1 MERQG
6 PWLRSAPFDRVLIG
20 GVLALALLVGGV
32 GLLRPSLFLAVVT
45 LDLWLLAYPHVASMY
60 TRLAFDRESRR
71 EHRFL
76 LLGLPPIVFAA
87 TAGVAWAGGA
97 IAINTLYFVW
107 QTWHYTRQSYG
118 ISRAYERASGAPDD
132 LTTSCVVYGFPLW
145 GLLHRA
151 SQQPTTFFGSPLF
164 TVAVPRAVVLAAGLF
179 ALGSLGLWTY
189 RRLAARESGGARG
202 SLGHTLFVLSHVLVT
217 LVSYVAV
224 RDVTEGWLF
233 INVWHNAQYILFV
246 WAFNA
251 RRFARGVDPAQPFLS
266 RLAQPRNVVRYALV
280 CLGLATAFYAALGG
294 VTAAMTWKVL
304 PLVLVTHQAVN
315 FHHYIVDAIIWRRRQ
330 SARDA
335 LQGRQSSPKL
345 KSTSPLATTARTSE
359 GT

>member
-1 MERQG
+1 MERES
-6 PWLRSAPFDRVLIG
+6 PWLRSAPFDRMLIG
-20 GVLALALLVGGV
+20 GVLALALLIGGV

-60 TRLAFDRESRR
+60 TRLVFDRESRR
-71 EHRFL
+71 EHWFL
-76 LLGLPPIVFAA
+76 LLGLPPLVFAA
-87 TAGVAWAGGA
+87 TAGAAWAGGA

-118 ISRAYERASGAPDD
+118 ISRAYERSPSAD
-132 LTTSCVVYGFPLW
+132 LTTACVVYGFPLW

-151 SQQPTTFFGSPLF
+151 SQQPTTFFGSPLY
-164 TVAVPRAVVLAAGLF
+164 TVAVPRALVVLAGLF

-189 RRLAARESGGARG
+189 RRLRGTGG
-202 SLGHTLFVLSHVLVT
+202 LGHTLFVLSHVVVT
-217 LVSYVAV
+217 LVSYVGV
-224 RDVTEGWLF
+224 RDVTQGWLF

-251 RRFARGVDPAQPFLS
+251 RRFARGVDAAQPFLS
-266 RLAQPRNVVRYALV
+266 GLAQPRNVVRYALV

-294 VTAAMTWKVL
+294 ITAAMTWKVL
-304 PLVLVTHQAVN
+304 PMVLVTHQAVN
-315 FHHYIVDAIIWRRRQ
+315 FHHYIVDAIIWRRRRKVLN
-330 SARDA
+330 SGAI
-335 LQGRQSSPKL
+335 QGRHSSGKL
-345 KSTSPLATTARTSE
+345 PSPMSPLPTTARMSD

>member
-1 MERQG
+1 MERQS
-6 PWLRSAPFDRVLIG
+6 PWLRSAPFDRLLIG

-32 GLLRPSLFLAVVT
+32 GLLRPSFFLAVVT

-71 EHRFL
+71 EHWFL
-76 LLGLPPIVFAA
+76 LLGLPPLVFAA
-87 TAGVAWAGGA
+87 TAGTAWAGGA
-97 IAINTLYFVW
+97 IAINTIYFVW

-118 ISRAYERASGAPDD
+118 ISRAYEGGRPDV
-132 LTTSCVVYGFPLW
+132 TTACVVYGFPLW

-151 SQQPTTFFGSPLF
+151 SQQPTTFFGSPLY
-164 TVAVPRAVVLAAGLF
+164 TLAVPRVLVLLAGIF

-189 RRLAARESGGARG
+189 RRLRGSGG
-202 SLGHTLFVLSHVLVT
+202 LGHTLFVLSHVVVT
-217 LVSYVAV
+217 LVSYIGV
-224 RDVTEGWLF
+224 RGVTEGWLF

-251 RRFARGVDPAQPFLS
+251 RRFARGVAPEQRFLS
-266 RLAQPRNVVRYALV
+266 DLAQPRNVARYALV

-294 VTAAMTWKVL
+294 ITAAMTWKVL
-304 PLVLVTHQAVN
+304 PMVLVTHQAVN
-315 FHHYIVDAIIWRRRQ
+315 FHHYVVDAIIWRRRRQ
-330 SARDA
+330 A
-335 LQGRQSSPKL
+335 QGRHSSGKMP
-345 KSTSPLATTARTSE
+345 SPMSPLATTARTSE